1 MTQKLT
7 HRYVRLLALL
17 ALVLG
22 APPAVQAQ
30 DTGDGG
36 ATAIAGQASPGNVA
50 GAGTTT
56 ATFDLSP
63 STEQAS
69 PQSVSPQFVS
79 PLHPEGGTQWSG
91 FSGLGINQR
100 INNSAEGI
108 HIATGGV
115 RWSHL
120 WGENFGGI
128 LRGHPAVAIE
138 FLPVMAFVESGQTTW
153 GVGANLL
160 YEHHFIVEGPILP
173 VWKLGAGFLYTN
185 HEVPRNETRHNFSV
199 LTALGV
205 DLMVSERS
213 ALFLGYRFHH
223 VSNAN
228 TGRVNPGIN
237 VHSVIFGLSFYR

>member
-7 HRYVRLLALL
+7 NRYLRLLTLL

-22 APPAVQAQ
+22 APTAAWAQ
-30 DTGDGG
+30 G
-36 ATAIAGQASPGNVA
+36 AAGETAAAGQAPPGDA
-50 GAGTTT
+50 AAAGTTT
-56 ATFDLSP
+56 ATFDLRP

-69 PQSVSPQFVS
+69 GQFVS
-79 PLHPEGGTQWSG
+79 PLGAEGGTQWSA
-91 FSGLGINQR
+91 FYGLGINQG

-120 WGENFGGI
+120 WGESFGSI

-138 FLPVMAFVESGQTTW
+138 FLPVMAFVEAGQTTW

-160 YEHHFIVEGPILP
+160 YEHHFAVNGRVLP

-185 HEVPRNETRHNFSV
+185 HKIPRDETRHNFSV

-205 DLMVSERS
+205 DFMVSERS

-228 TGRVNPGIN
+228 TGGVNPGIN
-237 VHSVIFGLSFYR
+237 VHSMLFGLSFYR

>member
-7 HRYVRLLALL
+7 NRYLRLLALL
-17 ALVLG
+17 ALVLSAPTAVWAQG
-22 APPAVQAQ
+22 A
-30 DTGDGG
+30 GG
-36 ATAIAGQASPGNVA
+36 GETAAAGQASPGNSA
-50 GAGTTT
+50 ATGTTT
-56 ATFDLSP
+56 ASFGPRP
-63 STEQAS
+63 STQQAS
-69 PQSVSPQFVS
+69 KQSSSPQFVS
-79 PLHPEGGTQWSG
+79 PLHPEGGTQWSA
-91 FSGLGINQR
+91 FYGLGINQG

-120 WGENFGGI
+120 WGENFGSI
-128 LRGHPAVAIE
+128 LRGHPSVAIE
-138 FLPVMAFVESGQTTW
+138 FLPVMAFVETGQTTW

-160 YEHHFIVEGPILP
+160 YEHHFAVKGRILP

-185 HEVPRNETRHNFSV
+185 HEIPRDETRHNFSA

-205 DLMVSERS
+205 DLMVTERS

-228 TGRVNPGIN
+228 TGGVNPGIN

>member
-7 HRYVRLLALL
+7 NRYVHSLTLLALL
-17 ALVLG
+17 LG
-22 APPAVQAQ
+22 APTAVWAQ
-30 DTGDGG
+30 GAGG
-36 ATAIAGQASPGNVA
+36 ETAAAGQASRGDSA
-50 GAGTTT
+50 IAGTTT
-56 ATFDLSP
+56 ATFDLRP

-69 PQSVSPQFVS
+69 PQFVS
-79 PLHPEGGTQWSG
+79 PLKPEGGTEWSA
-91 FSGLGINQR
+91 FYGLGINQA

-108 HIATGGV
+108 HIASGGV
-115 RWSHL
+115 RWSYL
-120 WGENFGGI
+120 WGENFGSI

-138 FLPVMAFVESGQTTW
+138 FLPVMVFVEAGQTTW
-153 GVGANLL
+153 GIGGNLL
-160 YEHHFIVEGPILP
+160 YEHHFAVEGRVLP

-185 HEVPRNETRHNFSV
+185 HEIPRHETQHNFSV

-205 DLMVSERS
+205 DFMVTERS

-228 TGRVNPGIN
+228 TGAVNPGIN